1 LKKEVIQIRDASA
14 GEMDSVRGLFRE
26 YEASLGIDLCFQS
39 FEKELSSLPGA
50 YAPPGGRLLV
60 ASEGERLAGVVALR
74 KIGEGVSEMKRLY
87 VRPEFRGG
95 GLGRRL
101 AESVIAEARG
111 IGYKAVRLD
120 TLPGLMASAIALY
133 RTLGFVE
140 IAPYYQNPVEG
151 ALFMERALA

>member
-1 LKKEVIQIRDASA
+1 
-14 GEMDSVRGLFRE
+14 MDSVRGLFRE